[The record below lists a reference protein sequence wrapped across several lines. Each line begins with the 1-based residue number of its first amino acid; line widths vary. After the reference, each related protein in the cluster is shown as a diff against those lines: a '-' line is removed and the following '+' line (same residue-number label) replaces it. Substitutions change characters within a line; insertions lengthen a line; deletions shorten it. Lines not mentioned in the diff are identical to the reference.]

1 MGIMGKFIDNKILCN
16 PGRLSVM
23 FQQLAELELLVKQAK
38 AGARAQK
45 LEAETTQAAEVLREA
60 ERRMMAAEQRA
71 ARDRPDAAKAIEH
84 SEIAKKRL
92 DEAIREVAKNH
103 LNQNPEI
110 LRTIEGARAE
120 IDATRFKAQATLD
133 EIGRDREE
141 AKKALQT
148 ARDAYLKLRQE
159 LDEIQPALAPR
170 FGDSDRLV
178 RQAGEHLPEGQVRTL
193 AQEVDDSRSV
203 FGMLDR
209 EQQHA
214 QLMIWMGRYRR
225 IQDRFDV
232 EHDLQPDSMAQLDRI
247 FPMLRDLSHQ
257 YMPGYIEAFSR
268 AFTTDWEA
276 YVADAQA
283 RLLGATEGS
292 RRARE
297 VESMRAERQVRDQD
311 QARRSVETLRQA
323 IEGLKLA
330 MVGADPESEEGSAEF
345 FDALRKVVLAGG
357 SSDARVLQLVA
368 PFQSR
373 LDGKDFRALR
383 RNLERSSED
392 DAKVQEDNS
401 LRERL
406 SDLIA
411 QTRGKDVLMIGG
423 AVREEA
429 RRSLQRVFEFDEL
442 EWEPYEG
449 ARPAM
454 LASLEERIRNRSID
468 YVLILKEFVA
478 HTVSGRLRPLC
489 EEHGV
494 PCLMIEH
501 GYGASQVAEA
511 LGGVLARP
519 A

>member
-1 MGIMGKFIDNKILCN
+1 
-16 PGRLSVM
+16 M
-23 FQQLAELELLVKQAK
+23 FRQLEELEQLVRQAK

-60 ERRMMAAEQRA
+60 ERTMMAVEQRA
-71 ARDRPDAAKAIEH
+71 ARERPDAAKAVEQA
-84 SEIAKKRL
+84 ELARKRL

-103 LNQNPEI
+103 LNQDPGI

-120 IDATRFKAQATLD
+120 IDGTRIKAQATLD

-141 AKKALQT
+141 SKKALQV

-159 LDEIQPALAPR
+159 LDELQPALAPR

-178 RQAGEHLPEGQVRTL
+178 RQAGEHLPEGQVRIL
-193 AQEVDDSRSV
+193 AEEVDDSRSV

-225 IQDRFDV
+225 IQDRVDV
-232 EHDLQPDSMAQLDRI
+232 EHDLTPESMTQLDRI

-283 RLLGATEGS
+283 RLLAATEGS

-297 VESMRAERQVRDQD
+297 VESVRAERQVRDQD
-311 QARRSVETLRQA
+311 QAKRAAEVLRQA
-323 IEGLKLA
+323 IEGLKMA
-330 MVGADPESEEGSAEF
+330 MVGADPDSEEGSAEF

-357 SSDARVLQLVA
+357 SSDTRVLQLVA
-368 PFQSR
+368 PYQSR

-383 RNLERSSED
+383 RNLDRSTDD
-392 DAKVQEDNS
+392 DARVQEDNS

-406 SDLIA
+406 ADLIA

-423 AVREEA
+423 AVREDA

-442 EWEPYEG
+442 DWEPYEA

-454 LASLEERIRNRSID
+454 LSSLEERIRNRTVD
-468 YVLILKEFVA
+468 YVLILKEFVS
-478 HTVSGRLRPLC
+478 HSVSGRLRPLC
-489 EEHGV
+489 EEHGI

-511 LGGVLARP
+511 LGGALARS